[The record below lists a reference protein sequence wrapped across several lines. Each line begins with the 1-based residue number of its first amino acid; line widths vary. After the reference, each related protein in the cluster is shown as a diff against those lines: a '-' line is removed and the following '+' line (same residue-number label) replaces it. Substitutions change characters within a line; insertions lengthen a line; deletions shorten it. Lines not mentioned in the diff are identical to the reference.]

1 MGRQH
6 TLSLDGLEPV
16 RAPWCEFPEEDRRRA
31 VEILA
36 RLLARASGGETEKE
50 SSDDDDKD

>member
-31 VEILA
+31 VEIPGA
-36 RLLARASGGETEKE
+36 IAGSGLRWRNGKG
-50 SSDDDDKD
+50 KQR